1 MGNNL
6 LTTAGAIALAK
17 AINESESSEM
27 EELDLTVGVKT
38 FEKNTHTI
46 GEFNTAMQST
56 TVLFIGAVDCGHH
69 KEIIC
74 IFFRMCLWNL
84 NFCASLKT

>member
-46 GEFNTAMQST
+46 GEFKTAMQST
-56 TVLFIGAVDCGHH
+56 TVPFISAEDFGHH
-69 KEIIC
+69 KDIIC
-74 IFFRMCLWNL
+74 IFFRMYLWNL